1 MKLVLDTCAYAD
13 FAEGSDS
20 VVDCIAR
27 NSEDL
32 HIPAIVM
39 GELQYGF
46 MKGSRLKQ
54 NEEKLAQFIDLFDVT
69 IIPVDGV
76 TARHYAELYCEL
88 SSRGTRLPINDVWIA
103 ASCLAI
109 DGTLLTR
116 DRHFEHI
123 ERLSKI
129 IADQP

>member
-1 MKLVLDTCAYAD
+1 MKLVLDACAYSD
-13 FAEGSDS
+13 FAEGCGNA
-20 VVDCIAR
+20 VDCIAR
-27 NSEDL
+27 NSEAL

-46 MKGSRLKQ
+46 MKGSCLKY
-54 NEEKLAQFIDLFDVT
+54 NEEKLAQFIALFNVT
-69 IIPVDGV
+69 IIPVTGD
-76 TARHYAELYCEL
+76 TARHYAELYFEL
-88 SSRGTRLPINDVWIA
+88 SSQGTRLPINDVWIA

-123 ERLSKI
+123 GKLSKI
-129 IADQP
+129 IQDQP